1 MIEIVEK
8 KDCCGCGAC
17 EQRCPK
23 QCITMQE
30 DHEGF
35 LYPLVD
41 LATCNDCGLC
51 EKVCPVLHQGE
62 PRKPLHVYAAKN
74 KDEQMRKESSSGG
87 IFTLLAEAI
96 LAEGGVVFGARFN
109 DKWEVIHDYTET
121 IEGLANFRGSK
132 YVQSKVGETF
142 KQTEMFLKE
151 GRKVLYSGTPCQ
163 VAGLKR
169 YLRKEYD
176 NLLAVDFVCHGVPS
190 PKVFRLY
197 LEEIINK
204 LAQKGKNSV
213 SSLLSSPVITDI
225 SFRDKSCGWK
235 KYGFVLRLSDPVQG
249 ADKNTVSFSET
260 LDKNI
265 FMRGF
270 LRDLYLRPSCHA
282 CPSKTFKSGSDITI
296 ADYWGIANC
305 FPVFDDDK
313 GVSLVLVN
321 SIVGRGHFNKLNI
334 DLIDTTY
341 AQALSGNPSI
351 ENSAK
356 MHRNRGVFFE
366 KVDSDD
372 IINMILRYTKP
383 TIMQRI
389 RRCVLYIPSRILS
402 RIITCK
408 RLIFTSCQ

>member
-35 LYPLVD
+35 LYPSVD

-74 KDEQMRKESSSGG
+74 KNEQIRKESSSGG

-96 LAEGGVVFGARFN
+96 LAEGGVIFGARFN
-109 DKWEVIHDYTET
+109 DKWEVIHDYIET
-121 IEGLANFRGSK
+121 IEGLSNFRGSK

-142 KQTEMFLKE
+142 KQTEIFLKE

-213 SSLLSSPVITDI
+213 SSLLSSPVITSI

-235 KYGFVLRLSDPVQG
+235 KYGFVLRLSDPIQG
-249 ADKNTVSFSET
+249 TDKNTVSFSET
-260 LDKNI
+260 IGKNI

-270 LRDLYLRPSCHA
+270 LHDLYLRPSCHA

-296 ADYWGIANC
+296 ADFWGIAKYH
-305 FPVFDDDK
+305 PEFDDDK
-313 GVSLVLVN
+313 GTSLILSN
-321 SIVGRGHFNKLNI
+321 TITGADSLSKLNF
-334 DLIDTTY
+334 DFIDTIY
-341 AQALSGNPSI
+341 EQALSGNASM
-351 ENSAK
+351 EKSVTK
-356 MHRNRGVFFE
+356 HKNRDEFFAE
-366 KVDSDD
+366 VRSGSVVGT
-372 IINMILRYTKP
+372 IIKYTKP
-383 TIMQRI
+383 TTKQRL
-389 RRCVLYIPSRILS
+389 RRYILYIPIKILS
-402 RIITCK
+402 KTKAIIK
-408 RLIFTSCQ
+408 KI